1 MKTSDTTI
9 NRALLKSY
17 ATQANK
23 LIFAKQRLA
32 VGGLQP
38 VIKQFY
44 RRKKAALLRLAKK
57 YPTPFYVFDKK
68 ELQQSAR
75 LFSRAF
81 NKELP
86 KVNYYY
92 AVKTN
97 CHPWILKN
105 VVQHGFGLDV
115 SSSRELKLAVQAG
128 AKKMVWSGP
137 GKTEADLKLA
147 LKYRS
152 RLIVH
157 LDSFQ
162 ELKKLG
168 QLCHQTGQTIKAGVR
183 IYTKQH
189 GIWNKFGIP
198 LPELKSFFAL
208 AKQYSKLDL
217 CGIQFHLSW
226 NAGPEPYQNVLQEL
240 AGYLKKNFAL
250 NQLNQLEFIDIGG
263 GFLPHRL
270 TGENPWS
277 ASAQADLLKKIADY
291 SDLNPKFKHFY
302 YLTQAVPLSVY
313 AAGIGWAIKKYFSWL
328 PRLTFLTEP
337 GRVICNNAMHLVLR
351 VADVKAKDRIILD
364 GGVNIVGWEGLRY
377 DYTPVVNLNHFSMKE
392 KPCLVFGCLCMAD
405 DIWSYSCYASKLTS
419 GDVVAI
425 PNLGA
430 YTYALAQ
437 DFIFNIPPVYPLT

>member
-1 MKTSDTTI
+1 MKTTNATVNHSV
-9 NRALLKSY
+9 LKSY
-17 ATQANK
+17 AAEANK
-23 LIFAKQRLA
+23 LIFAKQKLTA
-32 VGGLQP
+32 GGLRP
-38 VIKQFY
+38 VIKNFY
-44 RRKKAALLRLAKK
+44 HQKKPALLKLAKK
-57 YPTPFYVFDKK
+57 YSTPFYVFDKK
-68 ELQQSAR
+68 ELRQSAG
-75 LFSRAF
+75 LFIKAF
-81 NKELP
+81 NHEL
-86 KVNYYY
+86 KNFHYYY

-105 VVQHGFGLDV
+105 VVQAGFGLDV
-115 SSSRELKLAVQAG
+115 SSSRELKLALTAG

-147 LKYRS
+147 LKYRNK
-152 RLIVH
+152 LIVH

-168 QLCHQTGQTIKAGVR
+168 ELCQKTGRTIKAGVR
-183 IYTKQH
+183 IFTGQH

-198 LPELKSFFAL
+198 LTELKKFFQL
-208 AKQYSKLDL
+208 AQQYPKLQL

-226 NAGPEPYQNVLQEL
+226 NATPAPYQNALKEL
-240 AGYLKKNFAL
+240 AAYLKNNFTPERL
-250 NQLNQLEFIDIGG
+250 RQLEFIDIGG
-263 GFLPHRL
+263 GFLPYRL

-291 SDLNPKFKHFY
+291 SGLNPKFKHFY
-302 YLTQAVPLSVY
+302 YLTQAAPLAVY
-313 AAGIGWAIKKYFSWL
+313 AAGIGSAIKKYFSWL
-328 PRLTFLTEP
+328 PRLEFFTEP

-351 VADVKAKDRIILD
+351 IADVKEPDRIILD

-377 DYTPVVNLNHFSMKE
+377 DYTPVINLNHFSIKE

-405 DIWSYSCYASKLTS
+405 DIWSYSCYAAKLAT

-437 DFIFNIPPVYPLT
+437 DFIKNIPPVYPL